1 MNLFLRKIYFFKY
14 FPILFL
20 FILVIPS
27 SVLINS
33 EILQRFAGI
42 HISNKYNDLN
52 HYLSLAENLRCSAFY
67 PLWPLLIKSFSHL
80 KFINLHLSAV
90 TLSIT
95 FGLISLFIG
104 INTITKLSVNQKS
117 STILSYIYV
126 LSPMTVF
133 FFVGYTEAFFSLLSW
148 IAISMIIKFY
158 NNDSFE
164 FSHFLSLFLIYTL
177 LSLTRATMVQTI
189 FSSFGSLILI
199 KLNNS
204 SPNDNQL
211 NFKKLIKFSVCM
223 ITGCLFGYLLI
234 GIFCSVSGEGFLAP
248 FAYQKEWGKSLGF
261 RPLFLLNTRSPVI
274 DLWGLYYP
282 FLIFAS
288 YLVDFSVLRIKFE
301 KLSLLIYQNFPITL
315 IYPPLGL
322 LISILKKSDRK
333 LIRSKKFLINLSQA
347 DDLYFQE
354 NEFLFLYCILFSI
367 SHSLICFF
375 TQEQF
380 LYSLGRYVFGQ
391 PYFYVAFAIL
401 INSKR
406 RMLVNNPKI
415 ILTFS
420 LIISILYLI
429 KNFVD
434 FGDSKLLL

>member
-1 MNLFLRKIYFFKY
+1 MNLFLKKIYFFKY
-14 FPILFL
+14 SPILFL

-27 SVLINS
+27 SVLINF

-67 PLWPLLIKSFSHL
+67 PLWPFLIKSFSHL
-80 KFINLHLSAV
+80 KYINLHISAI

-95 FGLISLFIG
+95 FGLISLFVG
-104 INTITKLSVNQKS
+104 INTITKLSVNKNS

-148 IAISMIIKFY
+148 IAISLIIKFH
-158 NNDSFE
+158 NDDSFE
-164 FSHFLSLFLIYTL
+164 FSNYISVFLLYTL
-177 LSLTRATMVQTI
+177 LSLTRATIVQTI

-199 KLNNS
+199 KLKNS
-204 SPNDNQL
+204 SSNNNQF
-211 NFKKLIKFSVCM
+211 NFKKLIKLSICM

-248 FAYQKEWGKSLGF
+248 FSYQKEWGKSLGF
-261 RPLFLLNTRSPVI
+261 RPLFLLNTRSPLI

-288 YLVDFSVLRIKFE
+288 YLLDFSILRIKFK
-301 KLSLLIYQNFPITL
+301 KLSLLIYKNFPITL

-322 LISILKKSDRK
+322 LISILKKSNRK
-333 LIRSKKFLINLSQA
+333 LIRSKSFLVNLSQA

-406 RMLVNNPKI
+406 RMLLNNPKI

-420 LIISILYLI
+420 LIISCLYLI

>member
-1 MNLFLRKIYFFKY
+1 MNLFLKKIYFFKY
-14 FPILFL
+14 SSILFL

-42 HISNKYNDLN
+42 HISNNYNDLN

-67 PLWPLLIKSFSHL
+67 PLWPFLIKSFSHL
-80 KFINLHLSAV
+80 KYINLHISAI

-148 IAISMIIKFY
+148 IAISLIIKFH
-158 NNDSFE
+158 NNDSLK
-164 FSHFLSLFLIYTL
+164 FSHYLSVFLIYTL
-177 LSLTRATMVQTI
+177 LSLTRATIVQTI

-204 SPNDNQL
+204 SSNNNQF
-211 NFKKLIKFSVCM
+211 NFKKLIKVSICM

-248 FAYQKEWGKSLGF
+248 FSYQKEWGKSLGF

-274 DLWGLYYP
+274 DLWGLYFP

-288 YLVDFSVLRIKFE
+288 YLVDFSVLSIKFE
-301 KLSLLIYQNFPITL
+301 KLSLLIYKNFPMTL

-333 LIRSKKFLINLSQA
+333 LIRSKSFLVNLSQA

-406 RMLVNNPKI
+406 RMLINNPKI

-420 LIISILYLI
+420 LIISFLYLI